1 MPLSEQ
7 VLEYVRRHGL
17 LKPGDRVGVA
27 VSGGA
32 DSVGLLRLLLELRG
46 ELGVVLSVAH
56 FHHGIRGAEADA
68 DARLVAE
75 LAKTHGLE
83 LHSARGDAPAHARE
97 RHASLETAARNLR
110 YQFFRELLE
119 RGAMDKMATGHT
131 LDDQAET
138 VLMKAL
144 RGAGTRGLA
153 GIHPVL
159 AAGIVRPL
167 LAIRR
172 RGLETYLR
180 ALGQEWREDSS
191 NQDRRHLRNRI
202 RHELLPLL
210 ERDFNPEVARVLA
223 ETAEVARTEEEY
235 WQREMERLLP
245 EVYAADGVSLKLEPL
260 LAQPPAVQRRIVR
273 AALERAGAHFDFR
286 HGEEILRLAQK
297 SKGAVELAGG
307 WRVVREKAGLR
318 IARQSETPGSP
329 VGATPARPSGAE
341 KGASGYNPSGF
352 STCGGIPATWPA
364 RTNPTA
370 RCSSPRSRSASACP
384 RSPGR
389 SPRTTTARR
398 STR

>member
-1 MPLSEQ
+1 LSEQ

-329 VGATPARPSGAE
+329 VGATPAPAKRRR
-341 KGASGYNPSGF
+341 KGGV
-352 STCGGIPATWPA
+352 
-364 RTNPTA
+364 RV
-370 RCSSPRSRSASACP
+370 
-384 RSPGR
+384 
-389 SPRTTTARR
+389 
-398 STR
+398 